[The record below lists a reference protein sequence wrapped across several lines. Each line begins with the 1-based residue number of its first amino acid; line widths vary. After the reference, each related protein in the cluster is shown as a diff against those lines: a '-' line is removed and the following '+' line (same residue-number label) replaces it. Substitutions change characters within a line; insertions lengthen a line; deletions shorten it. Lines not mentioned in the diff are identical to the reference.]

1 MTEQRLVPPAEEDGA
16 EPPVGRPPRPP
27 IRRRR
32 IHQEVTSRIQ
42 EMIAELGLRPGDQL
56 PSERELM
63 AEFGVGRSA
72 VREAMLAL
80 QRMGIVNVS
89 GGERA
94 RVVQPTA
101 RAMVEEL
108 SGVARLVLGQPGGVE
123 KFQDARTLLEIGLA
137 RYAAQRATEGDIAM
151 LAELLEA
158 NRRADDQATFMRT
171 DVAFHY
177 GIAAIARNDIF
188 TALMEALVAW
198 LTEQRLVSGKA
209 QGAGEAAYIA
219 HKRIF
224 DGIAARDPDA
234 AARAMQEHLEAVAR
248 LYWQGRRESRPVRRA
263 DRPPRVGGGRRAWP
277 SPRGPRARRGCR
289 PGGWPPTSPASS
301 PP

>member
-1 MTEQRLVPPAEEDGA
+1 MTEQRLVPPAEEGSA
-16 EPPVGRPPRPP
+16 EPPVGRPVRPP

-32 IHQEVTSRIQ
+32 IHEEVTSRIQ

-158 NRRADDQATFMRT
+158 NRRADDHTTFMRT

-209 QGAGEAAYIA
+209 QGAGEAAYAA

-224 DGIAARDPDA
+224 DAIAAHDPDA

-248 LYWQGRRESRPVRRA
+248 LYWQVRRE
-263 DRPPRVGGGRRAWP
+263 
-277 SPRGPRARRGCR
+277 
-289 PGGWPPTSPASS
+289 T
-301 PP
+301 

>member
-1 MTEQRLVPPAEEDGA
+1 MPEPRLVPPPEEGRAEL
-16 EPPVGRPPRPP
+16 PVGRHGRAP

-32 IHQEVTSRIQ
+32 IHEEVTSRIQ

-72 VREAMLAL
+72 VREAMLSL
-80 QRMGIVNVS
+80 QQMGIINVS

-101 RAMVEEL
+101 RAMVAEL

-158 NRRADDQATFMRT
+158 NRRADDHAIFLRT

-198 LTEQRLVSGKA
+198 LTEQRLVSGRA
-209 QGAGEAAYIA
+209 PGAAEAAYAA

-224 DGIAARDPDA
+224 DAIAAHHPDA
-234 AARAMQEHLEAVAR
+234 AARAMQDHLEAVAR
-248 LYWQGRRESRPVRRA
+248 LYWQVRREA
-263 DRPPRVGGGRRAWP
+263 
-277 SPRGPRARRGCR
+277 
-289 PGGWPPTSPASS
+289 
-301 PP
+301 